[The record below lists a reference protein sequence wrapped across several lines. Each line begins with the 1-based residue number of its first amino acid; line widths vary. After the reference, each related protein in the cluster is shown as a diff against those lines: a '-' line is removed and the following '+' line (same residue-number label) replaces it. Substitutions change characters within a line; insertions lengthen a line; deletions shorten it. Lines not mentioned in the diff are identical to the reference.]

1 MEKTM
6 VIYDTVKQ
14 YSQTFNNSALHPLI
28 SLVDLGKSNP
38 LPRSKFKMGIY
49 AIIIKE
55 SKCGD
60 LRYGNTYY
68 DYDEGTIVFLL
79 LSKSFQLSQKEK
91 CISPLALHWFFIQT

>member
-1 MEKTM
+1 M

-38 LPRSKFKMGIY
+38 LPRVKFKMGIY

-68 DYDEGTIVFLL
+68 DYDEGIENLVLYFAFSINYDVLKNENESGL
-79 LSKSFQLSQKEK
+79 EYYYYYY
-91 CISPLALHWFFIQT
+91 